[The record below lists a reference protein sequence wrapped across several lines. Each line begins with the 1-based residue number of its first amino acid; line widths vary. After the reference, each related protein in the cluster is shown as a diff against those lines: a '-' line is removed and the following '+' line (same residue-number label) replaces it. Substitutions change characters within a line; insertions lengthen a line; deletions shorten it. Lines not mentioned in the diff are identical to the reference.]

1 MNNLSFYIAVFMRRF
16 HYFLLVF
23 ILTAAAAITMAVVL
37 PPVYVSETQLLV
49 ESSSIP
55 DELAAPTVQTGAIE
69 ELQIIEQR
77 LMTRGNLL
85 SVARSLD
92 VFEEID
98 TMSVDDIVEAMRDG
112 TQIDLTAGRGL
123 ATIMG
128 LGFASDNG
136 EKSAR
141 VVNQYVTLILDGSL
155 ASRVG
160 RASETL
166 KFFEDQVDRLGKE
179 LAIQSGIIL
188 DFQNENTGALP
199 DTLSFRLTQ
208 QTVFQERL
216 GSVER
221 QIASLAEQRRRLV
234 EIFNATG
241 QVDAGTLTPEQ
252 QRLATLQDDL
262 RRALAV
268 YSTENPK
275 VKLIQAQIAQQ
286 EAVVIGQEGAVVSGN
301 RPAPMTVLDINLAD
315 IDARVDLLVEQKQ
328 QIVVQLNVLV
338 TSIEKTAGNAIRL
351 DAYNRDYTNT
361 QQQYNTAVDSLSK
374 AATGERIELLSKGQ
388 TIVVLDPPTAPQ
400 TPTSPN
406 RKLIA
411 AAGVL
416 LGGMLG
422 FAFVFLLEFLNNS
435 IRRPSDI
442 INQMGI
448 TPIATVPYIRT
459 PMELVLRRA
468 TIIGI
473 FAFVI
478 VGVPAALFAVHQY
491 YMPLDL
497 IYERIAEKLGD
508 SI

>member
-16 HYFLLVF
+16 HYFLLIF
-23 ILTAAAAITMAVVL
+23 ILTSAAAITMAVVL
-37 PPVYVSETQLLV
+37 PPVFVSETQLLV
-49 ESSSIP
+49 ESSTIP
-55 DELAAPTVQTGAIE
+55 DELRAPTVQTGAIE

-85 SVARSLD
+85 SVARSVN

-98 TMSVDDIVEAMRDG
+98 TMSVDDIVEAMRDA
-112 TQIDLTAGRGL
+112 TKIDLTAGRGL

-136 EKSAR
+136 EKSAG
-141 VVNQYVTLILDGSL
+141 VVNQFVTLILEDSL
-155 ASRVG
+155 SSRVN
-160 RASETL
+160 RASDTL
-166 KFFEDQVDRLGKE
+166 KFFEEQVDRLGKE

-208 QTVFQERL
+208 QSVIQERL

-221 QIASLAEQRRRLV
+221 QIASLREQRRRLV
-234 EIFNATG
+234 EIFNKTG
-241 QVDAGTLTPEQ
+241 QVDSASVTPEQ
-252 QRLATLQDDL
+252 QRLSTLQDDL

-275 VKLIQAQIAQQ
+275 VKLIEAQIAQQ
-286 EAVVIGQEGAVVSGN
+286 EAIVISQEGVVVSGN
-301 RPAPMTVLDINLAD
+301 RTAPMTVLDINLAD
-315 IDARVDLLVEQKQ
+315 IDARVDLLLEQKQ
-328 QIVVQLNVLV
+328 QIVVQLGILV

-361 QQQYNTAVDSLSK
+361 QQQYNNAVDSLSK

-400 TPTSPN
+400 SPTSPN

-416 LGGMLG
+416 LGGGLG

-442 INQMGI
+442 VNQMGI

-473 FAFVI
+473 FALVI

-497 IYERIAEKLGD
+497 IYEQIAEKLGD